1 MADKRIDELEE
12 ATSITSNDLFVLE
25 QAMTAKKL
33 TGQTMT
39 NFLLALANGH
49 GGISSIDKTG
59 STGTNPVVDTY
70 TITFADTSTTT
81 FQVTNGVKGNTGPQ
95 GVQGPKG
102 DNITITA
109 TSVTYQAGASGVT
122 PPTGTWNSS
131 VPAVSQGG
139 YLWTR
144 VIINYSDGNGTTS
157 YSVSRMGIDGT
168 GAVSTVCNVSP
179 DGSGNVALTASDV
192 GALADSYTPPVTS
205 VNTKTGTVALTAT
218 DVGAVATVNS
228 LSPDANG
235 NVALAASNV
244 GAVPTSGT
252 DGFLYRSSNT
262 VGQKELYKSLWTG
275 AWSSGDITVEGLSN
289 YHVFQVRI
297 AQKQTHT
304 VYGTSILAFA
314 TVADSGTIYFRGHG
328 AYAGSSSTYYN
339 YYLNATVSGDT
350 LTFVACFGRNG
361 PSDASNTQFEVYEI
375 IGIF

>member
-49 GGISSIDKTG
+49 GGISSISKTG

-102 DNITITA
+102 DDITITA

-122 PPTGTWNSS
+122 PPTGTWTSS

-235 NVALAASNV
+235 NVALTASNV

-275 AWSSGDITVEGLSN
+275 TWSSSTITVDGLSN
-289 YHVFQVRI
+289 YNVFQIRF
-297 AQKQTHT
+297 ARKSDHT
-304 VYGTSILAFA
+304 EIGTCILAMLGGENLDNLRGQGGHA
-314 TVADSGTIYFRGHG
+314 SSGS
-328 AYAGSSSTYYN
+328 AYVN
-339 YYLNATVSGDT
+339 YYFNASRSGDI
-350 LTFVACFGRNG
+350 LTFTACYGRNG
-361 PSDASNTQFEVYEI
+361 PSSASDVAMEVIEI
-375 IGIF
+375 IGII

>member
-49 GGISSIDKTG
+49 GGISSISKTG

-102 DNITITA
+102 DDITITA

-122 PPTGTWNSS
+122 PPTGTWTSS

-228 LSPDANG
+228 LSPDAYG

-244 GAVPTSGT
+244 GAVPTTGT

-262 VGQKELYKSLWTG
+262 VSQKELYKSLWTG
-275 AWSSGDITVEGLSN
+275 TWSSSDITVDGLSN
-289 YHVFQVRI
+289 YNLFQIRI
-297 AQKQTHT
+297 GRKSDHYTYRAS
-304 VYGTSILAFA
+304 VLAMIGGADRDSIN
-314 TVADSGTIYFRGHG
+314 GHG
-328 AYAGSSSTYYN
+328 GLATSSSAFTN
-339 YYLNATVSGDT
+339 YYFAASRNGDT
-350 LTFVACFGRNG
+350 LSFTACFGRSSG
-361 PSDASNTQFEVYEI
+361 SSDNTAAEVQEI
-375 IGIF
+375 IGII

>member
-49 GGISSIDKTG
+49 GGISSITKTG
-59 STGTNPVVDTY
+59 SAGTNPVVDTY

-102 DNITITA
+102 DDITITA

-122 PPTGTWNSS
+122 PPTGTWTSS
-131 VPAVSQGG
+131 VPSVSQGG

-157 YSVSRMGIDGT
+157 YSVSRMGIDGN

-179 DGSGNVALTASDV
+179 DGTGNVALTASDV

-205 VNTKTGTVALTAT
+205 VNTKTGTVVLTAT

-228 LSPDANG
+228 VSPDAYG
-235 NVALAASNV
+235 NVAISLANLGTVTDFDSSTTYNDITLSAPSKNIIIVHCSNANYEGIGIV
-244 GAVPTSGT
+244 NVLAN
-252 DGFLYRSSNT
+252 NT
-262 VGQKELYKSLWTG
+262 VSIFKNGGSNFNIVNTTG
-275 AWSSGDITVEGLSN
+275 TTI
-289 YHVFQVRI
+289 RI
-297 AQKQTHT
+297 SHQ
-304 VYGTSILAFA
+304 YLGSILH
-314 TVADSGTIYFRGHG
+314 I
-328 AYAGSSSTYYN
+328 
-339 YYLNATVSGDT
+339 
-350 LTFVACFGRNG
+350 
-361 PSDASNTQFEVYEI
+361 VY
-375 IGIF
+375 

>member
-49 GGISSIDKTG
+49 GGISSIAKTG

-102 DNITITA
+102 DDITITA

-157 YSVSRMGIDGT
+157 YSVSRMGVDGT

-205 VNTKTGTVALTAT
+205 VNAKTGTVALTAT

-228 LSPDANG
+228 ISPDVNG
-235 NVALAASNV
+235 NVALAPSDV
-244 GAVPTSGT
+244 GAVPTSGSN
-252 DGFLYRSSNT
+252 GFLYRSSNA
-262 VGQKELYKSLWTG
+262 VSQKEVYKSLWTG
-275 AWSSGDITVEGLSN
+275 TWSSGNITADGLSD
-289 YHVFQVRI
+289 YHLFQVCVAGKSSHSEYGFSII
-297 AQKQTHT
+297 AMITT
-304 VYGTSILAFA
+304 VDGNTYL
-314 TVADSGTIYFRGHG
+314 RGHG
-328 AYAGSSSTYYN
+328 GTSTSGTAYSDIYFGASVNGDTLSFLNALLKQSGSSST
-339 YYLNATVSGDT
+339 
-350 LTFVACFGRNG
+350 VAL
-361 PSDASNTQFEVYEI
+361 EIKEI
-375 IGIF
+375 IGII